1 MPDRVGLGPKNDYRE
16 DGQVR
21 QPRQPRP
28 PREPRVKETNKL
40 TPCPTCGAPVGETCF
55 RIETAKE
62 LGKTHR
68 TIARDAARREG
79 RFS

>member
-1 MPDRVGLGPKNDYRE
+1 MSLNISFW
-16 DGQVR
+16 
-21 QPRQPRP
+21 
-28 PREPRVKETNKL
+28 EPRVKETNKL

-55 RIETAKE
+55 RLETAQE